1 MTTQVRRGLFAAAA
15 ITGLVAT
22 AACGGGPAEQAGTP
36 QAGEKIELVV
46 KTFSKFGYA
55 ELYKKYE
62 ATHPNI
68 TIKEENIAQL
78 GDYLPKLQ
86 QWMAAGSGAGDIV
99 ALEEGILLQFMAKPD
114 NFVNLL
120 DHGAGPLQDKFL
132 DWKWKQAL
140 TPDGKTLIGLGTDV
154 GAQGMCYR
162 RDLFEQA
169 GLPTGREEVGKLWPT
184 WDAYLETGKKFAAA
198 GKEARFFD
206 SAGGIFQNVLMQ
218 QGDHTYF
225 DTANKL
231 VIDTNPGV
239 KAAWDT
245 TAAMVTAGLSAKL
258 QMWGPQWN
266 AGFKKGSFATIACPA
281 WMLGLIKEQA
291 GPGLAGKWDVARVPG
306 PGAVRGGSFL
316 AVPKQS
322 KHPKEAAE
330 LAAFLTSPEGQ
341 LAAFKAENNF
351 PSSPQ
356 VIDDPAVQ
364 AFTNDYF
371 NGAPV
376 GKIFGESAKT
386 LEPVYL
392 GPDNQ
397 AVGDRVGEA
406 LLALEQGKLSVSDA
420 WSKALED
427 AKRSAK

>member
-1 MTTQVRRGLFAAAA
+1 MTTHVRRGLCAAVTLA
-15 ITGLVAT
+15 GLVAT
-22 AACGGGPAEQAGTP
+22 AACGGGAAKEEAP
-36 QAGEKIELVV
+36 QAGGKIELVV
-46 KTFSKFGYA
+46 KTFSKFGYE

-62 ATHPNI
+62 ASHPNI

-86 QWMAAGSGAGDIV
+86 QWMAAGSGAGDVV
-99 ALEEGILLQFMAKPD
+99 ALEEGILVQFMAKPG

-120 DHGAGPLQDKFL
+120 DHGAAPLQDKFL
-132 DWKWKQAL
+132 EWKWKQAL

-162 RDLFEQA
+162 RDLFEKA
-169 GLPTGREEVGKLWPT
+169 GLPTGREEVGELWPT
-184 WDAYLETGKKFAAA
+184 WEAYTETGKKFVAAV
-198 GKEARFFD
+198 KEAKFFD

-239 KAAWDT
+239 RTAWDAT
-245 TAAMVTAGLSAKL
+245 TAMVGANLSAKL

-291 GPGLAGKWDVARVPG
+291 GDGLKGQWDVARVPG
-306 PGAVRGGSFL
+306 SGAVRGGSFL

-322 KHPKEAAE
+322 RHPKEAAE
-330 LAAFLTSPEGQ
+330 LAKFLTSPEGQ

-356 VIDDPAVQ
+356 AIDDPAVRT
-364 AFTNDYF
+364 FTNAYF
-371 NGAPV
+371 NNAPV
-376 GKIFGESAKT
+376 GEIFGESAKT
-386 LEPVYL
+386 LKPVYL

-406 LLALEQGKLSVSDA
+406 LLALEQGKLDA
-420 WSKALED
+420 AQAWTKALTD
-427 AKRSAK
+427 AKRSSK